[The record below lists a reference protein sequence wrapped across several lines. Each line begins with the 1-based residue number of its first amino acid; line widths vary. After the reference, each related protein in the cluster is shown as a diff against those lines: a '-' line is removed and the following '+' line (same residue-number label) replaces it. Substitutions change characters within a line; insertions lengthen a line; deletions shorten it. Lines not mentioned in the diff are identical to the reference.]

1 MSIATASKLNHLLSA
16 SKLNHLLSESLPGG
30 ILVGLI
36 VWRVALCIVVL

>member
-1 MSIATASKLNHLLSA
+1 MSIATASKLNY
-16 SKLNHLLSESLPGG
+16 LLSESLPGG